1 MTEGINSL
9 VEPYQGR
16 GGERKKKMKVIVLCD
31 HPFGTSGVGVQAR
44 FLLHGLMQTGN
55 YSFRVLGGAL
65 RHENYDVAAV
75 SEDLMVLPVN
85 GFGTKEQLRQ
95 ILVTEQPDALLLFT
109 DPRQFIWVWEMEDE
123 IKQLCPITYWHVW
136 DNDPY
141 PSYNKI
147 WYDSTDL
154 INCLSH
160 KTYELVKPHYPD
172 KTNYIP
178 HAFPKDV
185 YYPLPKE
192 QLAVLK
198 YQQFQEKQNWFKVLW
213 VNRNAHRKMPNDLLL
228 AWKDF
233 LNLLQQQEGH
243 KNAVLIMHTDP
254 LDPEGP
260 NLMASS
266 ALLSLQENVWFSNQ
280 RVPFE
285 HMNILYNVVDCA
297 VNVSKAEGFGLNT
310 LTAMQVGKP
319 IIALKTGG
327 LTRQVVDYRDG
338 SENGVAIEP
347 SERSLIGSQM
357 TPYIYEDI
365 VNKKALTD
373 AFMKIYKLSPEERE
387 VLGKKAMAYVEHE
400 FSYENMIRSWDLSLR
415 KAIQDFKENKTRQWD
430 VVQLGLKEPL
440 SRVENTMG
448 QIKQPKESGRK

>member
-1 MTEGINSL
+1 MSIQT
-9 VEPYQGR
+9 VQ
-16 GGERKKKMKVIVLCD
+16 KKMKVIVLAD
-31 HPFGTSGVGVQAR
+31 HIFGTSGVGVQAR
-44 FLLHGLMQTGN
+44 FLINGLLKTGK
-55 YSFRVLGGAL
+55 YSFRVLGGAIK
-65 RHENYDVAAV
+65 HENYNVVAV
-75 SEDLMVLPVN
+75 SDDLMVLPVD

-95 ILVTEQPDALLLFT
+95 ILITEQPDALFLFT
-109 DPRQFIWVWEMEDE
+109 DPRQFMWVWEMEDE

-141 PSYNKI
+141 PDFNKV

-178 HAFPKDV
+178 HAFPKEV
-185 YYPLPKE
+185 YFPLPKE
-192 QLAVLK
+192 QVAVLK
-198 YQQFQEKQNWFKVLW
+198 YQQFQEKQDWFKVLW
-213 VNRNAHRKMPNDLLL
+213 VNRNAHRKMPNDLMV
-228 AWKDF
+228 AWKHF
-233 LNLLQQQEGH
+233 LERLEKEEGH
-243 KNAVLIMHTDP
+243 RNAILIMHTDP

-260 NLMASS
+260 NLLASS
-266 ALLSLQENVWFSNQ
+266 EMMGIQPNVWFSTQ
-280 RVPFE
+280 RIPFE
-285 HMNILYNVVDCA
+285 HMNVLYNLIDCG

-327 LTRQVVDYRDG
+327 LTRQVVDCRDG

-365 VNKKALTD
+365 VDKKALAD
-373 AFMKIYKLSPEERE
+373 AFMRIYKTSPEERE
-387 VLGKKAMAYVEHE
+387 ALGTKAKAYVDYE
-400 FSYENMIRSWDLSLR
+400 FSYDKMVEDWDSTLE
-415 KAIQDFKENKTRQWD
+415 KTIKEFKENKPKQWELVQVGVREVVAQPTTSTIAPTMTKINQPRPMGARRQ
-430 VVQLGLKEPL
+430 K
-440 SRVENTMG
+440 
-448 QIKQPKESGRK
+448 